1 MQMDRVEA
9 HYDTPGLLDAIRGA
23 LVRAGKELDALE
35 PDDLAPVDEF
45 HIRGREATVEL
56 AALAEVAPGSRVVDI
71 GSGLGGTARYL
82 AHTHGCNVSGIDLT
96 ASFCDAATE
105 LSAMVGL
112 ADRTRFSHGSALALP
127 FDDASFDVA
136 WTEHVQMNI
145 ADKATFYGEAARVLA
160 PSGRLVFHD
169 IFLGGGGEPHF
180 PAPWAE
186 DASLSAMCTADEARD
201 AIESAG
207 FEVRAWIDRTAPATT
222 FFEAMLERVAAAG
235 PPPLGLHLVVQRDF
249 ALKVKNLVR
258 SLREGR
264 VVAVQS
270 VCVKPRG

>member
-1 MQMDRVEA
+1 MQTDRVAA
-9 HYDTPGLLDAIRGA
+9 HYDAPGLVETIREA
-23 LVRAGKELDALE
+23 LMRAGKRLDALE
-35 PDDLAPVDEF
+35 PDDLAAVDAF

-56 AALAEVAPGSRVVDI
+56 ATLADLSPGSRVIDI

-82 AHTHGCNVSGIDLT
+82 AHVHACDVSGIDLT
-96 ASFCDAATE
+96 LSFCEAATE

-112 ADRTRFSHGSALALP
+112 ADRTRFTQGSALALP
-127 FDDASFDVA
+127 FDDASFEIA

-145 ADKATFYGEAARVLA
+145 ADKHTFYGEAARVLQ

-186 DASLSAMCTADEARD
+186 DASLSAMCTVDEARE
-201 AIESAG
+201 AIEAAG
-207 FEVRAWIDRTAPATT
+207 FDVRAWVDRTEPATT
-222 FFEAMLERVAAAG
+222 FFEAMLERVAADG
-235 PPPLGLHLVVQRDF
+235 PPPLGLHLVVQREF
-249 ALKVKNLVR
+249 AGKVKNLVR

-264 VVAVQS
+264 VAAIQS
-270 VCVKPRG
+270 VCVKSRS